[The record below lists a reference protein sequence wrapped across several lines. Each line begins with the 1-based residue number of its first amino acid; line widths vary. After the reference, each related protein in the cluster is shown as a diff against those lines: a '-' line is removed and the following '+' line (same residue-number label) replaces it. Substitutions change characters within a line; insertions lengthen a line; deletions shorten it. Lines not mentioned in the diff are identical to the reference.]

1 MGNRETRLTDMLRPA
16 VEALGYELVGLQYN
30 RGRKRA
36 LLRAYIDKE
45 GGITLNDCKRAS
57 HQISGI
63 LDVEDPISQPFD
75 LEVSSPGLDR
85 PLFKPAHYERFAGS
99 KVRLHLNVPIDGR
112 QNFSG
117 VLLGIRDGEIRLS
130 SEDGERTVPFD
141 AVGTARLVPAM
152 NRSVDNKNR
161 PRSELTRRAVGGGYL
176 RITC

>member
-1 MGNRETRLTDMLRPA
+1 MGNREARLTAMLRPA

-45 GGITLNDCKRAS
+45 GGITLDDCARAS

-63 LDVEDPISQPFD
+63 LDVEDPIAEAFD

-85 PLFKPAHYERFAGS
+85 PLFEPAHFERFAGS
-99 KVRLHLNVPIDGR
+99 RVRIRMNVPIDGR
-112 QNFSG
+112 RNFSG

-130 SEDGERTVPFD
+130 DEDKEWTLPFD
-141 AVGTARLVPAM
+141 AVGTARLVPA
-152 NRSVDNKNR
+152 D
-161 PRSELTRRAVGGGYL
+161 
-176 RITC
+176 